1 MPKSDSPKSLKLMQ
15 TRGLDAKE
23 AAAAEKHNRKVI
35 AKLQKEARE
44 TTERAYEARYAEIAA
59 RRKTGTKPIPED
71 MRGGR
76 NKTSKRK
83 SRKAFFAL
91 F

>member
-1 MPKSDSPKSLKLMQ
+1 MQ
-15 TRGLDAKE
+15 SRVLDAKE
-23 AAAAEKHNRKVI
+23 AAAAKKHDRKVI

-59 RRKTGTKPIPED
+59 RRKTGTKRIPED